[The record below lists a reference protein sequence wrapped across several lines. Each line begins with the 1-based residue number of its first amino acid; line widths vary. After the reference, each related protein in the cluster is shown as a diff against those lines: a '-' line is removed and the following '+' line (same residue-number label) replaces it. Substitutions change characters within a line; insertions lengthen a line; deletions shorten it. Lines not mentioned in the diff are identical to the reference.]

1 MAGSDAMKKLLQQSA
16 QRKEQEI
23 QSINNVAENTSPV
36 SEKPVKENVEEK
48 AAEEKPAVEATSKSE
63 PEPVEKKTPESPQG
77 EKQEEKE
84 EKEKE
89 KEKEKVGEK
98 KFADYL
104 IDNKVKN
111 GEVIR
116 ISNEAHSK
124 LKKISIATGVGMNV
138 IATNILDD
146 ILNQHTKEIQALLKK
161 YMSF

>member
-23 QSINNVAENTSPV
+23 QSINNVAENTSTV

-48 AAEEKPAVEATSKSE
+48 AAEEKPVVEATAKSE
-63 PEPVEKKTPESPQG
+63 PEPVEKKAPEAPQG
-77 EKQEEKE
+77 EKQEAKE
-84 EKEKE
+84 E

-161 YMSF
+161 YMSL

>member
-48 AAEEKPAVEATSKSE
+48 AAEEKPAVEATAKSE
-63 PEPVEKKTPESPQG
+63 PEPVEKKAPEAPQG
-77 EKQEEKE
+77 EKQEAKE
-84 EKEKE
+84 EKE

-161 YMSF
+161 YISL

>member
-1 MAGSDAMKKLLQQSA
+1 MKKLLQQSA

-48 AAEEKPAVEATSKSE
+48 AAEEKPAIEATAKSE
-63 PEPVEKKTPESPQG
+63 PEPVEKKAPEAPQG
-77 EKQEEKE
+77 EKQEAKE

-89 KEKEKVGEK
+89 KVGGK

-146 ILNQHTKEIQALLKK
+146 ILDQHTKEIQALLKK
-161 YMSF
+161 YMSL

>member
-36 SEKPVKENVEEK
+36 SEKPVKENVEER
-48 AAEEKPAVEATSKSE
+48 AAEEKPAVEAIAKSE
-63 PEPVEKKTPESPQG
+63 PEPVEKKTSEAPQG
-77 EKQEEKE
+77 EKQEAKE

-89 KEKEKVGEK
+89 KAGEK

-116 ISNEAHSK
+116 ISDEAHSK

-161 YMSF
+161 YMSL

>member
-16 QRKEQEI
+16 LRKEQEI
-23 QSINNVAENTSPV
+23 QSINNVAENTSPI

-48 AAEEKPAVEATSKSE
+48 AAEEKPALEATAKSE
-63 PEPVEKKTPESPQG
+63 PNPVEKKTSEAPQG
-77 EKQEEKE
+77 EKQEE

-161 YMSF
+161 YMSL

>member
-48 AAEEKPAVEATSKSE
+48 PAVEATAKSE
-63 PEPVEKKTPESPQG
+63 PEPVEKKAPEAPQG
-77 EKQEEKE
+77 EKQEAKE
-84 EKEKE
+84 EKE

-161 YMSF
+161 YISL

>member
-48 AAEEKPAVEATSKSE
+48 AAEEKLAVEATAKSE
-63 PEPVEKKTPESPQG
+63 PDPVEKKTPEAPQG
-77 EKQEEKE
+77 EKQEEE
-84 EKEKE
+84 EEKE

-161 YMSF
+161 YISL

>member
-1 MAGSDAMKKLLQQSA
+1 MKKLLQQSA

-23 QSINNVAENTSPV
+23 QSINNVAENTSTV

-48 AAEEKPAVEATSKSE
+48 AAEEKPVVEATAKSE
-63 PEPVEKKTPESPQG
+63 PEPVEKKTPEAPQG
-77 EKQEEKE
+77 EKQEAKE
-84 EKEKE
+84 E

-104 IDNKVKN
+104 IDNTVKN

-161 YMSF
+161 YMNL

>member
-48 AAEEKPAVEATSKSE
+48 AAEEKPVVEATAKSE
-63 PEPVEKKTPESPQG
+63 PEPVEKKTPEAPQG
-77 EKQEEKE
+77 EKQEAKE

-89 KEKEKVGEK
+89 KAGEK

-161 YMSF
+161 YMSL

>member
-1 MAGSDAMKKLLQQSA
+1 MKKLLQQSA

-48 AAEEKPAVEATSKSE
+48 AAEEKLAVEATAKSE
-63 PEPVEKKTPESPQG
+63 PDPVEKKTPEAPQG
-77 EKQEEKE
+77 EKQEEE
-84 EKEKE
+84 EEKE

-161 YMSF
+161 YMSL

>member
-1 MAGSDAMKKLLQQSA
+1 MKKLLQQSA

-23 QSINNVAENTSPV
+23 QSINNVAENTSTV

-48 AAEEKPAVEATSKSE
+48 AAEEKPAVEATAKSE
-63 PEPVEKKTPESPQG
+63 PEPVEKKAPEAPQG
-77 EKQEEKE
+77 EKQEAKE
-84 EKEKE
+84 E

-161 YMSF
+161 YMSL

>member
-16 QRKEQEI
+16 LRKEQEI

-48 AAEEKPAVEATSKSE
+48 AAEEKPVVEATAKSE
-63 PEPVEKKTPESPQG
+63 PEPVEKKTPETPQG
-77 EKQEEKE
+77 EKQEAKE
-84 EKEKE
+84 E

-161 YMSF
+161 YMSL

>member
-48 AAEEKPAVEATSKSE
+48 AAEEKPAIEATAKSE
-63 PEPVEKKTPESPQG
+63 PEPVEKKAPEAPQG
-77 EKQEEKE
+77 EKQEAKE

-89 KEKEKVGEK
+89 KAGEK

-161 YMSF
+161 YISL

>member
-48 AAEEKPAVEATSKSE
+48 AAEEKPAVEATAKSE
-63 PEPVEKKTPESPQG
+63 PEPVEKKTPEAPQG

-84 EKEKE
+84 EKE

-161 YMSF
+161 YMSL

>member
-48 AAEEKPAVEATSKSE
+48 AAEEKPAIEATAKSE
-63 PEPVEKKTPESPQG
+63 PEPVEKKTPEAPQG
-77 EKQEEKE
+77 EKQEAKE
-84 EKEKE
+84 EKE

-138 IATNILDD
+138 IATNILND

-161 YMSF
+161 YISL

>member
-1 MAGSDAMKKLLQQSA
+1 MKKLLQQSA

-36 SEKPVKENVEEK
+36 SEKPVKENVEER
-48 AAEEKPAVEATSKSE
+48 AAEEKPAVEAIAKSE
-63 PEPVEKKTPESPQG
+63 PEPVEKKTSEAPQG
-77 EKQEEKE
+77 EKQEAKE

-89 KEKEKVGEK
+89 KAGEK

-161 YMSF
+161 YMSL

>member
-48 AAEEKPAVEATSKSE
+48 AAEEKPVVEATAKSE
-63 PEPVEKKTPESPQG
+63 PEPVEKKTPEAPQG
-77 EKQEEKE
+77 EKQEAKE

-89 KEKEKVGEK
+89 KVGGK

-161 YMSF
+161 YISL

>member
-23 QSINNVAENTSPV
+23 QSINNVAENTSTV

-48 AAEEKPAVEATSKSE
+48 AAEEKPVVEATAKSE
-63 PEPVEKKTPESPQG
+63 PEPVEKKTPEAPQG
-77 EKQEEKE
+77 EKQEAKE
-84 EKEKE
+84 E

-116 ISNEAHSK
+116 ISNEAHNK

-161 YMSF
+161 YMSL

>member
-1 MAGSDAMKKLLQQSA
+1 MKKLLQQSA

-36 SEKPVKENVEEK
+36 PEKPVKENVEEK
-48 AAEEKPAVEATSKSE
+48 PAVEATAKSE
-63 PEPVEKKTPESPQG
+63 PEPVEKKTPEAPQG
-77 EKQEEKE
+77 EKQEAKE

-89 KEKEKVGEK
+89 MVGEK

-161 YMSF
+161 YMSL

>member
-48 AAEEKPAVEATSKSE
+48 AAEEKPAIEATAKSE
-63 PEPVEKKTPESPQG
+63 PEPVEKKAPEAPQG
-77 EKQEEKE
+77 EKQEAKE

-89 KEKEKVGEK
+89 EVGGK

-161 YMSF
+161 YISL

>member
-1 MAGSDAMKKLLQQSA
+1 MKKLLQQSA

-48 AAEEKPAVEATSKSE
+48 AAEEKPAVEATGKSE
-63 PEPVEKKTPESPQG
+63 PEPVETKTPEAPQG
-77 EKQEEKE
+77 EKQDAKE
-84 EKEKE
+84 EKE

>member
-36 SEKPVKENVEEK
+36 SEKPVKENVEER
-48 AAEEKPAVEATSKSE
+48 AAEEKPAVEAIAKSE
-63 PEPVEKKTPESPQG
+63 PEPMEKKTSEAPQG
-77 EKQEEKE
+77 EKQEAKE

-89 KEKEKVGEK
+89 KAGEK

-161 YMSF
+161 YISL

>member
-36 SEKPVKENVEEK
+36 SEKPVKENVEER
-48 AAEEKPAVEATSKSE
+48 AAEEKPAVEATAKSE
-63 PEPVEKKTPESPQG
+63 PEPVEKKTPEAPQG
-77 EKQEEKE
+77 EKQEAKE

-89 KEKEKVGEK
+89 MVGEK

-161 YMSF
+161 YMSL

>member
-48 AAEEKPAVEATSKSE
+48 PAVEATAKSE
-63 PEPVEKKTPESPQG
+63 PEPVEKKTPEAPQG
-77 EKQEEKE
+77 EKQEAKE

-89 KEKEKVGEK
+89 KEMVGEK

-161 YMSF
+161 YISL

>member
-1 MAGSDAMKKLLQQSA
+1 MKKLLQQSA

-48 AAEEKPAVEATSKSE
+48 PAVEATAKSE
-63 PEPVEKKTPESPQG
+63 PEPVEKKTPETPQG
-77 EKQEEKE
+77 EKQEAKE
-84 EKEKE
+84 EKE

-161 YMSF
+161 YMSL

>member
-23 QSINNVAENTSPV
+23 QSINNVAENTSTV

-48 AAEEKPAVEATSKSE
+48 AAEEKPAVEATAKSE
-63 PEPVEKKTPESPQG
+63 PEPVEKKAPEAPQG
-77 EKQEEKE
+77 EKQEAKE
-84 EKEKE
+84 E

-161 YMSF
+161 YMSL

>member
-77 EKQEEKE
+77 EKQEEE
-84 EKEKE
+84 EE

-146 ILNQHTKEIQALLKK
+146 ILNLHTKEIQALLKK

>member
-1 MAGSDAMKKLLQQSA
+1 MKKLLQQSA

-48 AAEEKPAVEATSKSE
+48 AAEEKPAIEATAKSE
-63 PEPVEKKTPESPQG
+63 PEPVEKKAPEAPQG
-77 EKQEEKE
+77 EKQEAKE
-84 EKEKE
+84 EKE

-161 YMSF
+161 YISL

>member
-48 AAEEKPAVEATSKSE
+48 AAEEKPAVEATGKSE
-63 PEPVEKKTPESPQG
+63 PEPVETKTPEAPQG
-77 EKQEEKE
+77 EKQDAKE
-84 EKEKE
+84 E

>member
-23 QSINNVAENTSPV
+23 QSINNVAENTTPAP
-36 SEKPVKENVEEK
+36 EKPVKEKVEEKSVEEKSVEEKPVQEVTEKTETDPVEEK
-48 AAEEKPAVEATSKSE
+48 APEAPKA
-63 PEPVEKKTPESPQG
+63 EKK
-77 EKQEEKE
+77 EEKE
-84 EKEKE
+84 EKER
-89 KEKEKVGEK
+89 VGEK

-161 YMSF
+161 YMSL

>member
-1 MAGSDAMKKLLQQSA
+1 MKKLLQQSA

-48 AAEEKPAVEATSKSE
+48 AAEEKPAIEATAKSE
-63 PEPVEKKTPESPQG
+63 PEPVEKKAPEAPQG
-77 EKQEEKE
+77 EKQEE
-84 EKEKE
+84 EKE

-161 YMSF
+161 YISL

>member
-48 AAEEKPAVEATSKSE
+48 PAVEATAKSE
-63 PEPVEKKTPESPQG
+63 PEPVEKKTPEAPQG

-84 EKEKE
+84 E

-161 YMSF
+161 YMSL

>member
-1 MAGSDAMKKLLQQSA
+1 MKKLLQQSA

-48 AAEEKPAVEATSKSE
+48 AAEEKPAVEATAKSE
-63 PEPVEKKTPESPQG
+63 PEPVEKKAPEAPQG
-77 EKQEEKE
+77 EKQEAKE
-84 EKEKE
+84 EKE

-161 YMSF
+161 YISL

>member
-36 SEKPVKENVEEK
+36 SEKPVKENVEER
-48 AAEEKPAVEATSKSE
+48 AAEEKPAVEAIAKSE
-63 PEPVEKKTPESPQG
+63 PEPVEKKTSEAPQG
-77 EKQEEKE
+77 EKQEAKE

-89 KEKEKVGEK
+89 KAGEK

>member
-1 MAGSDAMKKLLQQSA
+1 MKKLLQQSA

-23 QSINNVAENTSPV
+23 QSINNVAENTTPAP
-36 SEKPVKENVEEK
+36 EKPVKETAEEKSVEEK
-48 AAEEKPAVEATSKSE
+48 PVQEVTEKTETD
-63 PEPVEKKTPESPQG
+63 PVEETAPEAPKAEKK
-77 EKQEEKE
+77 EKEKE
-84 EKEKE
+84 EKEEE
-89 KEKEKVGEK
+89 KERVGEK

-161 YMSF
+161 YISL